1 MNTIT
6 LIEVLT
12 IGIFVISVL
21 HLMLTYHAFYVKSG
35 YETVKKAL
43 GVLPG
48 LS

>member
-35 YETVKKAL
+35 YETAKKIL
-43 GVLPG
+43 KTSVGVL
-48 LS
+48 